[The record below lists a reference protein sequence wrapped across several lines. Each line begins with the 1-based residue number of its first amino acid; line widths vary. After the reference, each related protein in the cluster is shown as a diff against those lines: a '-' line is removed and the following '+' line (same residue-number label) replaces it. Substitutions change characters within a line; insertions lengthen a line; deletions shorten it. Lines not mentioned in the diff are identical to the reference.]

1 MSVNSTSW
9 PLEEKTRKQR
19 VYLSLSSL
27 CHGKVRKDPTTWL
40 ASQQYEYKT
49 GETPLTS
56 VESHPEKL
64 GWCQRTECTWRYR
77 SHHVTTNIVCDT
89 TPCTTTPSDV
99 GETINSACVPSGGA
113 GRRGNSFVW
122 LCHYLSLYIY
132 TCTLPLRGEVPTIH
146 HLHTMMHV

>member
-1 MSVNSTSW
+1 MSVHSTSW

-64 GWCQRTECTWRYR
+64 G
-77 SHHVTTNIVCDT
+77 
-89 TPCTTTPSDV
+89 
-99 GETINSACVPSGGA
+99 
-113 GRRGNSFVW
+113 
-122 LCHYLSLYIY
+122 
-132 TCTLPLRGEVPTIH
+132 
-146 HLHTMMHV
+146 